1 MLVNV
6 GLRRTHFQPEPGELG
21 IPFPLGKSYIGK
33 SRSPLVPGSGQWI
46 LANTHSIRRTQ
57 REQGGSAFRG
67 KRICDTATTT
77 TTTDTTVVEKNGAI
91 QVYRLCPG
99 PLDPLGPLGPLGPL
113 SILSWPSVLEVPSP
127 LGQLPPAAAGG
138 RSMEIE
144 AFGHWR

>member
-21 IPFPLGKSYIGK
+21 IPFPPGQVIHRQVTLSVGSWQQR
-33 SRSPLVPGSGQWI
+33 SRI
-46 LANTHSIRRTQ
+46 LANTHSIRRTR
-57 REQGGSAFRG
+57 REQGGARRG
-67 KRICDTATTT
+67 KRICDTATATT
-77 TTTDTTVVEKNGAI
+77 TTKDTTVVEMPGAI

-99 PLDPLGPLGPLGPL
+99 PLGPLGLL

-138 RSMEIE
+138 RPMEIE
-144 AFGHWR
+144 ASGHWR